1 MILVFFFCT
10 ILTENLIKFIKIQ
23 NITKKKP
30 ISPQIKSFFL
40 LTDFRPKNSQKRRKK
55 VSRIWDFFF
64 LLKKRQKRRILPAET
79 EQIRD
84 FQKMPTIVDY
94 APVQAGL
101 DIFIKKN
108 KFESGIAKKNEY
120 HDHIGA

>member
-1 MILVFFFCT
+1 MILVFFLHYFNC
-10 ILTENLIKFIKIQ
+10 KSYKIYKNPKYHQ
-23 NITKKKP
+23 KKP
-30 ISPQIKSFFL
+30 ISRQIKSFFL

-84 FQKMPTIVDY
+84 FQKMPAIVDY

-101 DIFIKKN
+101 DIFIKKT
-108 KFESGIAKKNEY
+108 KFESGIAKKN
-120 HDHIGA
+120 

>member
-1 MILVFFFCT
+1 MGL
-10 ILTENLIKFIKIQ
+10 
-23 NITKKKP
+23 
-30 ISPQIKSFFL
+30 
-40 LTDFRPKNSQKRRKK
+40 
-55 VSRIWDFFF
+55 FF

-84 FQKMPTIVDY
+84 FQKMPAIVDY

-108 KFESGIAKKNEY
+108 KFESGIAKKN
-120 HDHIGA
+120 

>member
-1 MILVFFFCT
+1 MGL
-10 ILTENLIKFIKIQ
+10 
-23 NITKKKP
+23 
-30 ISPQIKSFFL
+30 
-40 LTDFRPKNSQKRRKK
+40 
-55 VSRIWDFFF
+55 FF

-101 DIFIKKN
+101 DIFIKKT
-108 KFESGIAKKNEY
+108 KFESGIAKKN
-120 HDHIGA
+120 

>member
-1 MILVFFFCT
+1 MILVFFCT
-10 ILTENLIKFIKIQ
+10 ILTVNLIKFIKIQ

-30 ISPQIKSFFL
+30 ISRQIKSFFYL
-40 LTDFRPKNSQKRRKK
+40 LIFDQKIAKNVEKK
-55 VSRIWDFFF
+55 FQEFGTFF

-84 FQKMPTIVDY
+84 FQKMPAIVDY

-108 KFESGIAKKNEY
+108 KFESGIAKKN
-120 HDHIGA
+120 